1 MGLAHFFASGPSS
14 MSTPQ
19 ALVSANLSVLQSHAV
34 RKAAREA
41 GFDILNDQAGAVLGE
56 SSHAPERCVVWTAA
70 NSGFVAALT
79 MGNVVHALEADYGT
93 AIPPTSLPD
102 SPIPLAGGFIVAD
115 IAALEALLARAWVL
129 ARTLPNALVSRFE
142 QTVESISATERE
154 ATVRQRVGQNLFRE
168 GLMALWGGRCA
179 ITGLDVPEL
188 LRASHAKPWADSN
201 DVERL
206 DVYNGLLLA
215 AHWDAAFDAGFVTV
229 AVNGALVASPALLE
243 YSQAVLGFRS
253 NMRVRLQSQHH
264 PYFQWHRDH
273 VFRR

>member
-1 MGLAHFFASGPSS
+1 MDTSQSPVGLN
-14 MSTPQ
+14 M
-19 ALVSANLSVLQSHAV
+19 SVLESHAV

-41 GFDILNDQAGAVLGE
+41 GFDILSDLAGAVFGE
-56 SSHAPERCVVWTAA
+56 SSHAPERCVVWIAA
-70 NSGFVAALT
+70 NNGFVAALT
-79 MGNVVHALEADYGT
+79 MSNVVHALEADYGT
-93 AIPPTSLPD
+93 AIPPASFPGT
-102 SPIPLAGGFIVAD
+102 PLQIAGGFFASNIP
-115 IAALEALLARAWVL
+115 ALEALLKRAWVL
-129 ARTLPNALVSRFE
+129 ARTLPNALVGRFE
-142 QTVESISATERE
+142 QAVVAISATERE

-179 ITGLDVPEL
+179 ISGLDVPEL

-215 AHWDAAFDAGFVTV
+215 AHWDAAFDAGLVTV
-229 AVNGALVASPALLE
+229 GAGGSLVFSPALLE
-243 YSQAVLGFRS
+243 SSQAVLGFTS
-253 NMRVRLQSQHH
+253 AMGVRLQPQHH